1 MAFDWTAV
9 EGYREDMSS
18 DEKLA
23 LLENYTPPTPEPAP
37 DPKPEVKPDPRPGY
51 IPKKDFDKVS
61 SELAAAKKQLR
72 SKMSEDE
79 QREADRLAEMEAKD
93 TELAALRREKQLSS
107 HKASFLGQGY
117 DEALAEEAATA
128 MVDGDMDAVFAA
140 MKKFNAANEKAMR
153 ARILAETPTPPAS
166 DNPDSKEAK
175 EKDLAQLRKYFGLTT
190 P

>member
-23 LLENYTPPTPEPAP
+23 LLDNYTPPTPEPNPESTPEPAAP
-37 DPKPEVKPDPRPGY
+37 RAGY

-79 QREADRLAEMEAKD
+79 QREADRAAEMEAKE
-93 TELAALRREKQLSS
+93 TELATLRREKQLSS

-128 MVDGDMDAVFAA
+128 MVDGDMDGVFAA
-140 MKKFNAANEKAMR
+140 MKRFNTANEKALR
-153 ARILAETPTPPAS
+153 AKILAETPTPPAS
-166 DNPDSKEAK
+166 DNPDSEAAK
-175 EKDLAQLRKYFGLTT
+175 AKDMAQLRKYFGLTT